1 MLNLRNL
8 VTRETKTSRKRR
20 NNKELIL
27 DSLKDSHVKEII
39 SLFQER
45 EAIREDI
52 NSLLRKQITAYRNAL
67 NIDDQLQTDYGQS
80 LAPQQMQTMPVEMDH
95 AELINNILRSQENIS
110 PLIKESV
117 SGWISQNRESV
128 NQMAAQ
134 ELKKI
139 NLKNEPQQQG
149 GFKY

>member
-80 LAPQQMQTMPVEMDH
+80 LAPQQMTMPVEMDH

>member
-1 MLNLRNL
+1 
-8 VTRETKTSRKRR
+8 
-20 NNKELIL
+20 
-27 DSLKDSHVKEII
+27 
-39 SLFQER
+39 
-45 EAIREDI
+45 
-52 NSLLRKQITAYRNAL
+52 
-67 NIDDQLQTDYGQS
+67 
-80 LAPQQMQTMPVEMDH
+80 MQTMPVEMDH
-95 AELINNILRSQENIS
+95 AELINNILRSQDNIS